1 MTLNLPGLFCVGF
14 DGLTVPDTLLPLL
27 EQGLGGVILFKRNL
41 ESLEQICRLTAALH
55 ASAAAPLLIGVD
67 QEGGRVTRLPA
78 PFLFPPAAGVLGQ
91 LDDPGLTE
99 ELARAVGREL
109 RAAGM
114 NWDLAPV
121 LDVRTNPANPVIG
134 DRAYSEDPERVARM
148 GLAVLRGFED
158 SGILATAK
166 HFPGHGET
174 AADSHLTLPE
184 SRQPAARWRSVEFR
198 PFIEAIRHGVPSV
211 MVAHLACPGLDPNAP
226 TSLSR
231 VVIGDILRTEL
242 GFAGMVVSD
251 DMEMGAITSRFD
263 VGEAAVRFLE
273 AGGDLILVCRQSDL
287 QYQALAAV
295 ESAVR
300 DGRLTEMQIEAS
312 LARIARAH
320 ARHASDPTNLPVD
333 LQTARKTIGSAS
345 HSALLQK
352 VRTFLE
358 T

>member
-1 MTLNLPGLFCVGF
+1 
-14 DGLTVPDTLLPLL
+14 
-27 EQGLGGVILFKRNL
+27 
-41 ESLEQICRLTAALH
+41 
-55 ASAAAPLLIGVD
+55 
-67 QEGGRVTRLPA
+67 
-78 PFLFPPAAGVLGQ
+78 
-91 LDDPGLTE
+91 
-99 ELARAVGREL
+99 
-109 RAAGM
+109 
-114 NWDLAPV
+114 
-121 LDVRTNPANPVIG
+121 
-134 DRAYSEDPERVARM
+134 
-148 GLAVLRGFED
+148 
-158 SGILATAK
+158 
-166 HFPGHGET
+166 
-174 AADSHLTLPE
+174 
-184 SRQPAARWRSVEFR
+184 
-198 PFIEAIRHGVPSV
+198 
-211 MVAHLACPGLDPNAP
+211 
-226 TSLSR
+226 
-231 VVIGDILRTEL
+231 VIGDILRTEL

-312 LARIARAH
+312 LARIARAQ